1 MKIKNS
7 ANFDFRN
14 YFVPQSGRLSSTFL
28 AVLAFPLLVF
38 MNENLQ
44 GTEPEIVIHW
54 SSETVSGHP
63 DILTDANG
71 TALSAGGSGNGDGCL
86 VTLGYFDQASAGN
99 PFLGTWIPL
108 THGTRIGDSS
118 SGYGFED
125 GMFSFTTVFTR
136 LSDSVT
142 VYPYRPASYSVTTP
156 HTIEQNIPQ
165 ANTPICIR
173 FYDGTDTGL
182 TARYNTVTGSG
193 WVWPA
198 FPSGQG
204 IPSNLYL
211 KVGAG
216 SYTKQFSLGIR

>member
-1 MKIKNS
+1 MKIKKS
-7 ANFDFRN
+7 LLFDFRN
-14 YFVPQSGRLSSTFL
+14 YFVQQSGRDTSTFL
-28 AVLAFPLLVF
+28 AILAFPLLVF

-54 SSETVSGHP
+54 SSETVTGHP

-71 TALSAGGSGNGDGCL
+71 SALSAGGSGNGDGCL

-99 PFLGTWIPL
+99 PFMGTWIPL

-156 HTIEQNIPQ
+156 HTIEQTFHRRTLP
-165 ANTPICIR
+165 
-173 FYDGTDTGL
+173 F
-182 TARYNTVTGSG
+182 
-193 WVWPA
+193 A
-198 FPSGQG
+198 FVFTTEPTRG
-204 IPSNLYL
+204 
-211 KVGAG
+211 
-216 SYTKQFSLGIR
+216 